1 MKSAILLLIFG
12 AHGFKQELEQK
23 SAEHESNASM
33 WDFQKQDEIGQL
45 NKWLNDHEKREN
57 KMKNKEKK

>member
-23 SAEHESNASM
+23 STEHESNASM

-57 KMKNKEKK
+57 